1 MVPSADASPPV
12 RSASIPKLFWR
23 ENGQSQR
30 GIEILFSVSTLDRAP
45 FQRTDELFL

>member
-12 RSASIPKLFWR
+12 RVDRKSFWR